1 MTARPPKMRDA
12 RETLERLQRGGNIA
26 SEPRRTDMSWKQE
39 RAFERL
45 ENWEENERLRE
56 SAREWAK
63 DLVKGPQTARE
74 LLSDPYLFRLLLT
87 DIEKAGLV
95 GEKRNALAIY
105 IIATSRFLEEPMT
118 AYIKGGSSGGK
129 NTVAKKVLK
138 FFPADAVVAGSSVSE
153 HAIDYAGPN
162 RLAHKIVYIDEQTG
176 LTHPLRQLISEG
188 RRVRLTSEIENGVR
202 VMKEHV
208 TQGPVA
214 CITTTTKNALAIDDE
229 NRNFSLYI
237 DESYEQTRAIAKAQ
251 AATQREPLLP
261 ERLRLWHEVQRL
273 IAKQRNVPI
282 QVPPWFVDVVDK
294 ILPYGDLRIRRY
306 WPSFLQSCRTVARIR
321 AAAWSDRNLDEITVS
336 FDDFATASSTFDK
349 IIGDSLTRSGGDAE
363 MAIGDLVERLSERN
377 HNGVRASDL
386 VGEPGIRS
394 LDQAYRALRRAKDA
408 GAIFVIN
415 ARDRNNE
422 KRYARSPQARFIG
435 PPEFIVGK
443 LGLKIS
449 GSYVH
454 PGTGMRVAYG
464 KE

>member
-1 MTARPPKMRDA
+1 
-12 RETLERLQRGGNIA
+12 
-26 SEPRRTDMSWKQE
+26 MSWKQE

-45 ENWEENERLRE
+45 ENWEENKRLRE
-56 SAREWAK
+56 GLHEWAE

-74 LLSDPYLFRLLLT
+74 LLYDPDLFRFLLA
-87 DIEKAGLV
+87 DFEKAGLV

-105 IIATSRFLEEPMT
+105 IIGTSRFLEEPMT

-129 NTVAKKVLK
+129 NTLAKKVLK
-138 FFPADAVVAGSSVSE
+138 FFPADAVVAASSVSA

-188 RRVRLTSEIENGVR
+188 RQVRLISAMVNGVR
-202 VMKEHV
+202 VMQEQV

-214 CITTTTKNALAIDDE
+214 CITTTTENALSIDDE
-229 NRNFSLYI
+229 NRNLSLYI
-237 DESYEQTRAIAKAQ
+237 DESYAQTRAIAKAQ
-251 AATQREPLLP
+251 ATTPREPLLP
-261 ERLRLWHEVQRL
+261 QRLRLWHEVQRL
-273 IAKQRNVPI
+273 VAKQRNVPI
-282 QVPPWFVDVVDK
+282 LMPAWFVDVAEK
-294 ILPYGDLRIRRY
+294 ILPDDLRIRRY
-306 WPSFLQSCRTVARIR
+306 WPNFLQSCRTVARMR

-336 FDDFATASSTFDK
+336 FDDFATASCTFDK

-415 ARDRNNE
+415 DRDRNNE